1 MTELEPGRKYL
12 YNSNIGET
20 FTMNI
25 LNKEGEREYSA
36 LNDTITLKSGDM
48 IRFIERLD
56 KTYKN
61 INNRDK
67 IIGHIEYIFKKEE
80 KFCGFRV
87 IIENEQRINV
97 LIKKLFI
104 PQQELQGG
112 GRFKKTKKTK
122 KTKKRKT
129 RSRL

>member
-12 YNSNIGET
+12 YNANIGET
-20 FTMNI
+20 FQLYI
-25 LNKEGEREYSA
+25 LNKEPGGEYSA
-36 LNDTITLKSGDM
+36 TGDIITLKSGDI

-56 KTYKN
+56 RTYKN

-67 IIGHIEYIFKKEE
+67 IIGYIEYIFKQEE
-80 KFCGFRV
+80 TFCGFRI
-87 IIENEQRINV
+87 IIENEQRMKD
-97 LIKKLFI
+97 LITKFFI

-112 GRFKKTKKTK
+112 GRFKKTKKR